1 MQTLRQKALLNR
13 QANLAR
19 INAPMKARA
28 NSLDDVKTFAK
39 IWIDGNEIGGY
50 LTYTALDAK
59 SYFIEPVRS
68 TTGVIENFNSYA
80 TFLTPQV
87 TLEFKYMNIAT
98 YRLLLK
104 IIYERN
110 EHVVKYYDIV
120 YDKMVTRKMYFKP
133 EQLPTI
139 FQRKLE
145 ILAVTDYKVELVGT
159 NAELDAY
166 SITYHLN
173 PPVDTISDIPT
184 VGSEDF
190 IDGEEIIMG
199 DAENI
204 NSIIDNAQ
212 VEAEGYTFDFWSMN
226 PTETEGEKKYQN
238 GYAYILDST
247 AADNYV
253 YHFYARWTNNK
264 EWTLSYNYGVADAA
278 IDESTN
284 EPIYSKNLHVGDVYG
299 EFPTVK
305 TPTVE
310 YLDQTCEPYY
320 DGAWYRS
327 PQITPTS
334 VPIQPTDVYTIQGNS
349 TAYLLYKVHIYA
361 IYFDTNGADLP
372 TDGYSAIQKEYGA
385 QIYAPQNPVRAGY
398 TFDGWWLTDDFEEGT
413 RFTFSTM
420 PPMDLILTAKWVKN
434 EE

>member
-13 QANLAR
+13 QANLAKM
-19 INAPMKARA
+19 NAHMRARA
-28 NSLDDVKTFAK
+28 NSLDDVKTFAR

-68 TTGVIENFNSYA
+68 TTGVIENLNSYA

-173 PPVDTISDIPT
+173 SPVNTISEIT
-184 VGSEDF
+184 VGSDDF

-212 VEAEGYTFDFWSMN
+212 VEATGYTFTYWATT
-226 PTETEGEKKYQN
+226 PEPVEGEKKYMN
-238 GYAYILDST
+238 DWAYVLNST

-253 YHFYARWTNNK
+253 YHFYARWIENYEYILT
-264 EWTLSYNYGVADAA
+264 YNYGVADAP
-278 IDESTN
+278 IDSSTGQPLYN
-284 EPIYSKNLHVGDVYG
+284 KKIHYGDVYG
-299 EFPTVK
+299 EFPVVE
-305 TPTVE
+305 TPKGE
-310 YLDQTCEPYY
+310 YNGEEIDGVYSN
-320 DGAWYRS
+320 GAWYRS
-327 PQITPTS
+327 PQKTPSSVALQPSDIYEIKGDSVIYLIYDVSEYDLILNPNDGTPSHGYKYIHAKYGDAITA
-334 VPIQPTDVYTIQGNS
+334 PIDP
-349 TAYLLYKVHIYA
+349 KR
-361 IYFDTNGADLP
+361 
-372 TDGYSAIQKEYGA
+372 E
-385 QIYAPQNPVRAGY
+385 GY
-398 TFDGWWLTDDFEEGT
+398 TFDGWWTTEDFQEGT
-413 RFTFSTM
+413 KFIFNTM
-420 PPMDLILTAKWVKN
+420 PCINLMLWAKWVKN